1 MLSCNARM
9 SYSCVTVLRMTSPL
23 RQTLASRRF
32 WSYSLVAALCRAPA
46 LMVAVATTTTAFLL
60 TGRIDT
66 GALMTTCHVAGTLAA
81 TPVAARLVGGRPATR
96 VLSVQMSAHALL
108 WAAVAAAIGTGA
120 PAWTWYLG
128 AALAGAAVAG
138 SGGALRSLLPHTVP
152 EGAGRS
158 ASTVDVTF
166 MDVLVFLAPLA
177 VAAAAPVHPLGPI
190 AAMAL
195 ASLLAVAAIP
205 LAGLPVPGTGAA
217 GGGGHRPRWNTA
229 AVSWIAFGA
238 MIGVYFAA
246 VEVGATALVVSLGL
260 DVGLAWTVF
269 LVLSAASV
277 VGGYLDAARTPGRR
291 EGLWAF
297 GAAVLLVAGCLLLAS
312 GPSLPLAALA
322 LGLSGL
328 PVAALLGLRSHMID
342 LAVPPGQRAGY
353 FSWAFAAQN
362 AGFAVGGSALA
373 VVGQPVLLVTASLA
387 TLVSLTVAVGL
398 SRPSREPAAEPAAGL

>member
-1 MLSCNARM
+1 
-9 SYSCVTVLRMTSPL
+9 MTSPL
-23 RQTLASRRF
+23 RQTLTSRRF

-46 LMVAVATTTTAFLL
+46 LMVAVAMTTTALLL

-81 TPVAARLVGGRPATR
+81 TPVAARIVGGRPATR
-96 VLSVQMSAHALL
+96 VLAAQMSAHGLL
-108 WAAVAAAIGTGA
+108 WAAIAAAIGTGA
-120 PAWTWYLG
+120 PAWTWYAG
-128 AALAGAAVAG
+128 AALAGAVIAG
-138 SGGALRSLLPHTVP
+138 SGGALRSLLPYTVP

-166 MDVLVFLAPLA
+166 MDVLIFLAPLA

-190 AAMAL
+190 AAMAA
-195 ASLLAVAAIP
+195 ASLVAVAVIP
-205 LAGLPVPGTGAA
+205 FAGLPAPDADTARR
-217 GGGGHRPRWNTA
+217 GGHRPRWNTA
-229 AVSWIAFGA
+229 AVSWIVFGA
-238 MIGVYFAA
+238 MIGVYFAT

-277 VGGYLDAARTPGRR
+277 LGGYLDAARTPGGR

-297 GAAVLLVAGCLLLAS
+297 GAAALLVAGCLLLAS

-322 LGLSGL
+322 LALSGL

-362 AGFAVGGSALA
+362 VGFAAGSAALA
-373 VVGQPVLLVTASLA
+373 VVGQPVLLTAASLA
-387 TLVSLTVAVGL
+387 TLASLVVAVGL
-398 SRPSREPAAEPAAGL
+398 SRSLREPAAEPAAAL